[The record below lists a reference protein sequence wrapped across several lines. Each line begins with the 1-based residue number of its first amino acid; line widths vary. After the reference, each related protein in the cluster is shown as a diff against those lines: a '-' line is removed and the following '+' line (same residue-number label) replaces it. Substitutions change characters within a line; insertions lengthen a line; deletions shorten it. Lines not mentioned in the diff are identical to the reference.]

1 MTDASSAKTPWH
13 LWVIGIIALLW
24 NGFGTIDFTLTATR
38 FEPWVSQYPPA
49 MMGYISA
56 LPLWNWIGWAVGT
69 WGGFIGSILLL
80 MRNKL
85 AVWAYALSLLG
96 ATGSNAITLFDPPPA
111 EIGANAAL
119 TITIIAI
126 AALLLAYAL
135 WLQRKGVLR

>member
-1 MTDASSAKTPWH
+1 MTDASSTKAPWH

-24 NGFGTIDFTLTATR
+24 NGFGTVDFTATITR

-49 MMGYISA
+49 MMDYIYA
-56 LPLWNWIGWAVGT
+56 LPLWNWIGWGLGT
-69 WGGFIGSILLL
+69 WGGVIGSILLL

-96 ATGSNAITLFDPPPA
+96 AAGSNAITLFDPPPA
-111 EIGANAAL
+111 EVGANAAL

-126 AALLLAYAL
+126 AALLLAYAM
-135 WLQRKGVLR
+135 WLKRKGVLR